1 MCTPWLSSLLC
12 LRKHFPNLRAS
23 CALLNGSEL
32 TGGENNS
39 STFLQLLA
47 IHVTPLSLIMS
58 AKFTPVKDLI
68 KSSFGS
74 VVPSGVGTEP
84 FCVSESWLSHL
95 LVLAG
100 AFRR

>member
-1 MCTPWLSSLLC
+1 MS
-12 LRKHFPNLRAS
+12 NLQPS

-47 IHVTPLSLIMS
+47 VHVTPLSLIRS
-58 AKFTPVKDLI
+58 ANFPPVKDLI
-68 KSSFGS
+68 KSSAGS
-74 VVPSGVGTEP
+74 AVSFRVDNEP
-84 FCVSESWLSHL
+84 FHVFQSWLFHL

-100 AFRR
+100 ALGD